1 MNRIKSIIKEANFD
15 HRVFAFSM
23 MYSVWEISE
32 VILRELY
39 RNLGL
44 ATVAIYFATLLLL
57 SNFRGSLLCLISVIL
72 TLVNVSGIMHFLG
85 LSIDGVT
92 STALIICIGLSV
104 DFAVHVVHTFTQT
117 PVECGDIRPRVTPE
131 HDNVTSD
138 STTSNDK
145 TCWSYCYNQEKTIRM
160 RKSLEA
166 IAPAVLNGGLS
177 TLLAV
182 VLLAFSEMYVFTAF
196 FKIFVLVVSCGLYN
210 GLVVLPVLLAN
221 IGPEC
226 RDIYKKADEPTS
238 KDLEGN

>member
-15 HRVFAFSM
+15 HRVFAFSTL
-23 MYSVWEISE
+23 YSVWEISE
-32 VILRELY
+32 VILGELY

-117 PVECGDIRPRVTPE
+117 PVECVKMGPQRTRKYDS
-131 HDNVTSD
+131 VTSD
-138 STTSNDK
+138 NNTRDRK
-145 TCWSYCYNQEKTIRM
+145 TCSFYCYSPEKTSRM

-221 IGPEC
+221 MGPEC
-226 RDIYKKADEPTS
+226 RDIYEKIDEANS
-238 KDLEGN
+238 